1 METIGRNWTTKT
13 INSALLKST
22 QPYQRE
28 IKANKVR
35 YAVAHFDPNK
45 VDIVHVSL
53 RNGMYY
59 IIDGQHT
66 VRILE
71 EHNGGKPLGVL
82 CAVHEGLTYEDEARF
97 YAEQYSKK
105 SVQTT
110 AEIAVAKYE
119 ANDPDY
125 RELAD
130 TLSALGARMTYDNK
144 HKSGIRIDSIKNV
157 LREYKKNNQAV
168 IDAIKCLT
176 SAYDGRES
184 KLYGI
189 MIIGLAEFMRVYG
202 DKVSQERMVK
212 SLAKTDQ
219 KGIINT
225 VKNLKMGYPM
235 NWCECIRNIYN
246 QGYRKKLEYIID
258 TQ

>member
-1 METIGRNWTTKT
+1 METKERNWYPKT

-22 QPYQRE
+22 QDYQRE
-28 IKANKVR
+28 IKSNKVR

-45 VDIVHVSL
+45 VDIVHVSF
-53 RNGMYY
+53 RDGTYH

-71 EHNGGKPLGVL
+71 QHNGGKSVDVF
-82 CAVHEGLTYEDEARF
+82 CAVHEGMSYEDEARY

-105 SVQTT
+105 AVQTT

-144 HKSGIRIDSIKNV
+144 HKSGIRIDSIESV
-157 LREYKKNNQAV
+157 LKEYKKNNQAV
-168 IDAIKCLT
+168 INSVKCLA
-176 SAYDGRES
+176 SAYDGREP
-184 KLYGI
+184 KLYGK
-189 MIIGLAEFMRVYG
+189 MVIGLAEFMRIYG
-202 DKVSQERMVK
+202 DKINQDRMIK
-212 SLAKTDQ
+212 SLARTDQ
-219 KGIINT
+219 KNILET
-225 VKNLKMGYPM
+225 VKNLKMAYPM
-235 NWCECIRNIYN
+235 NWCECIRNMYN
-246 QGYRKKLEYIID
+246 QGQRKKLVYIVD
-258 TQ
+258 NQ

>member
-1 METIGRNWTTKT
+1 METMGRSWTTKT

-22 QPYQRE
+22 QSYQRE

-35 YAVAHFDPNK
+35 YAVAHFDPDK

-53 RNGMYY
+53 RNGTYY

-82 CAVHEGLTYEDEARF
+82 CAVHEGMTYEDEARY

-105 SVQTT
+105 AVQTT
-110 AEIAVAKYE
+110 SEIAVAKYE

-130 TLSALGARMTYDNK
+130 TLVAIGARMTYDNR
-144 HKSGIRIDSIKNV
+144 HKSGIRIDSIESV
-157 LREYKKNNQAV
+157 LREYKKDNQAV
-168 IDAIKCLT
+168 VDSVKCLA
-176 SAYDGRES
+176 SAYDGREP
-184 KLYGI
+184 KLYGK
-189 MIIGLAEFMRVYG
+189 MVIGLAEFMRVYG
-202 DKVSQERMVK
+202 SQVSHDRMIK
-212 SLAKTDQ
+212 SLARTDQ
-219 KGIINT
+219 KNIIET
-225 VKNLKMGYPM
+225 AKKLKMSYPL

-246 QGYRKKLEYIID
+246 FRQKKKLEYITD